1 MSQWQSLTDALI
13 DEDRRLRR
21 RIAACPQVLR
31 EGRGP
36 GGTLSCKETLGH
48 IAFWDEY
55 TVRHFAARLDP
66 TVTLP
71 AGPPD
76 FEALS
81 RDALARTGRR
91 TFADVLAGYLEVTGN
106 LVAFIA
112 NNWERLAPGEREGLW
127 VPLKHREHHRQE
139 LEKAIEVLAAE
150 DGAGLAAGA

>member
-21 RIAACPQVLR
+21 RIAACPHALR

-36 GGTLSCKETLGH
+36 DGALSCKETLGH
-48 IAFWDEY
+48 IAFWDDY
-55 TVRHFAARLDP
+55 TVRHFSARLDP
-66 TVTLP
+66 TEPPP

-81 RDALARTGRR
+81 REALARTGRR
-91 TFADVLAGYLEVTGN
+91 SFSDVLATYLEVTGA

-112 NNWERLAPGEREGLW
+112 NSWAHLEPGEREGLW
-127 VPLKHREHHRQE
+127 VPLKHREHHRLE
-139 LEKAIEVLAAE
+139 LEKAVDTLAAQDE
-150 DGAGLAAGA
+150 AGLAAGA